1 MVNGYDIAGDRLGCD
16 VWDLAKQLQQGHAN
30 RGVWDGN
37 AIELLA
43 GFFAVVRG
51 WRGLYDGPHDGDGSH
66 REAQSLYEAVR
77 RRLLEHPEEVE
88 LVAVQAAATPPGGR
102 PTNEQ
107 GRRRTNGSRRST
119 AQRPSARRHSARR
132 HLLL

>member
-1 MVNGYDIAGDRLGCD
+1 MVNGYDIASDHLGCD

-30 RGVWDGN
+30 RATWEGN

-51 WRGLYDGPHDGDGSH
+51 WRGLYDGPHDGDEHH

-77 RRLLEHPEEVE
+77 QRLREHPEEVE
-88 LVAVQAAATPPGGR
+88 LVPAQAEPPDGAGSTP
-102 PTNEQ
+102 E
-107 GRRRTNGSRRST
+107 
-119 AQRPSARRHSARR
+119 
-132 HLLL
+132 